1 MIFILFELAFSLLE
15 FSFQFLKADLI
26 RVQLE
31 LVNHQ
36 VVMNNLHVCQVQ
48 VVADYQLDFYSFC
61 QFFSVPFDVLQFQI
75 LNDPILVLEFSI
87 FEWLQKGFQIEA
99 NRLST
104 NQRASINLETHLDH
118 DFLHILSI
126 FR

>member
-1 MIFILFELAFSLLE
+1 
-15 FSFQFLKADLI
+15 
-26 RVQLE
+26 
-31 LVNHQ
+31 
-36 VVMNNLHVCQVQ
+36 MNNLRVCQVQ

-104 NQRASINLETHLDH
+104 NQTASINLETHLDH

>member
-1 MIFILFELAFSLLE
+1 
-15 FSFQFLKADLI
+15 
-26 RVQLE
+26 
-31 LVNHQ
+31 
-36 VVMNNLHVCQVQ
+36 MNNLHVCQVQ
-48 VVADYQLDFYSFC
+48 AVADYQLDFYSFC